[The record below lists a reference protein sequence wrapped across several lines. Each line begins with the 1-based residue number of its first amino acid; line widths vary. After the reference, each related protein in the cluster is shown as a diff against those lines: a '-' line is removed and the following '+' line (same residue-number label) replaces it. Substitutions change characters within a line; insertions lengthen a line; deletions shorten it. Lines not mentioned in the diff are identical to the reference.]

1 MIEFDNVSLW
11 RRTQEEYSYDL
22 KRTIFAVIERRY
34 RPPTKRLVLRDIT
47 FSVAAGEK
55 IGIIGPNGSGKSTTL
70 KMIAGILKPTQG
82 RVSVTGS
89 LAPLIELGAGFDPD
103 LSVIENILYYGV
115 LLGRDRNEMRAS
127 VDAILDFSGLFDHA
141 NEPLK
146 ALSSG
151 MVARLGFAIATDVR
165 PDILILDEVLAVGDE
180 TFRQRSSERLM
191 RFWDE
196 RSTILVVSH
205 DTAFIRRMCD
215 RAILL
220 EEGSL
225 IADGSAESVSDI
237 YERRIGTHVAASG
250 HSTVHYTTETI
261 MSMEGKLFRGNG
273 TVLEEQKIFII
284 RGGAKHWVIHGDWLT
299 KNGFAWPQDVNFVE
313 GGVVQQIP
321 DGDPIGLDDP

>member
-1 MIEFDNVSLW
+1 
-11 RRTQEEYSYDL
+11 
-22 KRTIFAVIERRY
+22 
-34 RPPTKRLVLRDIT
+34 
-47 FSVAAGEK
+47 
-55 IGIIGPNGSGKSTTL
+55 
-70 KMIAGILKPTQG
+70 
-82 RVSVTGS
+82 
-89 LAPLIELGAGFDPD
+89 
-103 LSVIENILYYGV
+103 
-115 LLGRDRNEMRAS
+115 
-127 VDAILDFSGLFDHA
+127 
-141 NEPLK
+141 
-146 ALSSG
+146 
-151 MVARLGFAIATDVR
+151 VR